1 LIIGVYHVQ
10 ATPPLSPFAAAA
22 LVAVEELQG
31 QLLAREEELTQR
43 EKALAMRVEKAKI
56 SKKAQVKV
64 NVDLN
69 TERAK
74 TEATQK

>member
-1 LIIGVYHVQ
+1 
-10 ATPPLSPFAAAA
+10 

-64 NVDLN
+64 NADLN

-74 TEATQK
+74 TEATRK

>member
-1 LIIGVYHVQ
+1 MCRPP
-10 ATPPLSPFAAAA
+10 PPLSPFAAAA

-64 NVDLN
+64 NADLN

-74 TEATQK
+74 TEATRK